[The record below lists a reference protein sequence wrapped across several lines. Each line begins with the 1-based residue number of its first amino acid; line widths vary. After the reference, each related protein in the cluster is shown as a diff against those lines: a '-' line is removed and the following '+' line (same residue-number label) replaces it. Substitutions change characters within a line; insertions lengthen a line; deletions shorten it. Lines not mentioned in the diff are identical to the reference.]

1 MRRITKAYYKLI
13 FQERHTRC
21 TGVLCCQSYGCL
33 YDFQEV
39 VESGVYHHSR
49 MILPTG
55 KPVLKW
61 KNVYHCLFQSYG
73 FSAQTCI
80 TCSPSAMKTMEW
92 TLRPLDQ
99 LLGKTRRGRE
109 KQMLSLI
116 HLPVEIVETTDVW
129 QPSQLQCYA
138 MAF

>member
-1 MRRITKAYYKLI
+1 
-13 FQERHTRC
+13 
-21 TGVLCCQSYGCL
+21 
-33 YDFQEV
+33 
-39 VESGVYHHSR
+39 
-49 MILPTG
+49 
-55 KPVLKW
+55 
-61 KNVYHCLFQSYG
+61 
-73 FSAQTCI
+73 
-80 TCSPSAMKTMEW
+80 MKTMEW